1 MSRTSKKS
9 YFKRRK
15 TPMLNLGTVYVS
27 DTLREITKKMKNF
40 FDEYS
45 VESSAVSTKAHRLLY
60 HSGIAAN
67 CANLNRSVAYKN
79 IN

>member
-27 DTLREITKKMKNF
+27 DTLREITKKMKSF

-45 VESSAVSTKAHRLLY
+45 VEVAPPS
-60 HSGIAAN
+60 
-67 CANLNRSVAYKN
+67 RSYPGKNAYKVKVRGVKKSGYSS
-79 IN
+79 IFK